1 MRVIHLNA
9 GRQIFACAALAVIVS
24 SGLATAADRFPFDQE
39 LLLDAA
45 PMRPAKRMP
54 ILTVEPNGNA
64 KIDLWCRTVPARVEI
79 SDATIK
85 IEAGPLPE
93 DLPAMQSAGQCTP
106 GRIKADEEMLASIV
120 QVTEWH
126 PGRRCDPA
134 VRAGNDE
141 IPPGDQLAAG
151 AAGPKNS
158 RPHP

>member
-9 GRQIFACAALAVIVS
+9 GRQIFACAALAVILS
-24 SGLATAADRFPFDQE
+24 SGLATAADQFPFDQE

-106 GRIKADEEMLASIV
+106 ERMQADEEMLAALV
-120 QVTEWH
+120 QVTGW
-126 PGRRCDPA
+126 RREGEG
-134 VRAGNDE
+134 VVLEGSKELKFRASD
-141 IPPGDQLAAG
+141 
-151 AAGPKNS
+151 
-158 RPHP
+158 H

>member
-9 GRQIFACAALAVIVS
+9 GRQIFACAALAVILS
-24 SGLATAADRFPFDQE
+24 SGLATAADQFPFDQE

-106 GRIKADEEMLASIV
+106 ERMQADEEMLAALV
-120 QVTEWH
+120 QVTGW
-126 PGRRCDPA
+126 RREGEG
-134 VRAGNDE
+134 VVLEGSGELKFRASD
-141 IPPGDQLAAG
+141 
-151 AAGPKNS
+151 
-158 RPHP
+158 H

>member
-9 GRQIFACAALAVIVS
+9 GRQIFACAALAIILS
-24 SGLATAADRFPFDQE
+24 SGLATAADQFPFDQE
-39 LLLDAA
+39 LLLDTA

-106 GRIKADEEMLASIV
+106 ERMQADEEMLAALV
-120 QVTEWH
+120 QVTGW
-126 PGRRCDPA
+126 RREGED
-134 VRAGNDE
+134 VVLEGSRELKFRASD
-141 IPPGDQLAAG
+141 
-151 AAGPKNS
+151 
-158 RPHP
+158 H

>member
-9 GRQIFACAALAVIVS
+9 GRQIFACAALAVILS
-24 SGLATAADRFPFDQE
+24 SGLATAADQFPFDQE

-93 DLPAMQSAGQCTP
+93 DLPAIQSAGQCTP
-106 GRIKADEEMLASIV
+106 ERMQADEEMLAALV
-120 QVTEWH
+120 QVTSW
-126 PGRRCDPA
+126 RREGES
-134 VRAGNDE
+134 VVLEG
-141 IPPGDQLAAG
+141 
-151 AAGPKNS
+151 S
-158 RPHP
+158 RELKFRTSDH

>member
-9 GRQIFACAALAVIVS
+9 GRQIFACAALAIILS
-24 SGLATAADRFPFDQE
+24 SGLATAADQFPFDQE
-39 LLLDAA
+39 LLLDTA

-106 GRIKADEEMLASIV
+106 ERMQADEEMLAALV
-120 QVTEWH
+120 QVTGW
-126 PGRRCDPA
+126 RREGEG
-134 VRAGNDE
+134 VVLEGSRELKFRASD
-141 IPPGDQLAAG
+141 
-151 AAGPKNS
+151 
-158 RPHP
+158 H

>member
-9 GRQIFACAALAVIVS
+9 GRQIFACAALAVILS
-24 SGLATAADRFPFDQE
+24 SGLATAADQFPFDQE
-39 LLLDAA
+39 LLLDTA

-85 IEAGPLPE
+85 IEAGTLPE

-106 GRIKADEEMLASIV
+106 ERMQADEEMLAALV
-120 QVTEWH
+120 QVTGW
-126 PGRRCDPA
+126 RREGEG
-134 VRAGNDE
+134 VVLEGSRELKFRASD
-141 IPPGDQLAAG
+141 
-151 AAGPKNS
+151 
-158 RPHP
+158 H

>member
-1 MRVIHLNA
+1 MRVIHLDA
-9 GRQIFACAALAVIVS
+9 GRQIFACAALAVILS
-24 SGLATAADRFPFDQE
+24 SGLATAADQFPFDQE

-45 PMRPAKRMP
+45 PMRPVKRMP

-106 GRIKADEEMLASIV
+106 ERMQADEEMLAALA
-120 QVTEWH
+120 QVTGW
-126 PGRRCDPA
+126 RREGEG
-134 VRAGNDE
+134 VVLEGSRELKFRASD
-141 IPPGDQLAAG
+141 
-151 AAGPKNS
+151 
-158 RPHP
+158 H

>member
-1 MRVIHLNA
+1 MRFIHLNA
-9 GRQIFACAALAVIVS
+9 GRQIFACAALAVILS
-24 SGLATAADRFPFDQE
+24 SGLATAADQFPFDQE

-64 KIDLWCRTVPARVEI
+64 KIDLWCRTVLVQVEI

-106 GRIKADEEMLASIV
+106 ERMQADEEMLAALV
-120 QVTEWH
+120 QVTGW
-126 PGRRCDPA
+126 RREA
-134 VRAGNDE
+134 EGVVLEGSKELKFRASD
-141 IPPGDQLAAG
+141 
-151 AAGPKNS
+151 
-158 RPHP
+158 H